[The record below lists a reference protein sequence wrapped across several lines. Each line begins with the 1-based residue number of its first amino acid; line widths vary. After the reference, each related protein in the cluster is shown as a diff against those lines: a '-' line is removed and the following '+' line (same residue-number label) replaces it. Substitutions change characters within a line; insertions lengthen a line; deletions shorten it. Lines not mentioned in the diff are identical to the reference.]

1 LTLSNEFV
9 SVMPSVW
16 EPDSLN
22 AAWELYEKFGLGS
35 RFVAGGTW
43 LRTQWES
50 GNTLMPD
57 HLISLAAISEMS
69 GVRAGENSIS
79 IGAGTTLNELRRN
92 LLVQKEFPHL
102 VEAIRC
108 IAAPSIRNMATIG
121 GNILSFVGDSL
132 PALLVI
138 GAELNWFDG
147 VKHSSE
153 LLQDWLSTKTK
164 AGFHTEKRILVSI
177 QLPLM
182 QGRNLTYYHKVGR
195 REAFTPSLLTVAYQG
210 CVNAAGRLSDF
221 RIAAGGGGAIG
232 MRLTLAEG
240 LLNGN
245 PYSAALL
252 HKLQT
257 LIREQMMTY
266 SDAFASA
273 PYRQN
278 TAANLISAALWKSL
292 EASI

>member
-1 LTLSNEFV
+1 LTSSNEYV
-9 SVMPSVW
+9 PVMPRVW
-16 EPDSLN
+16 EPDSVQ
-22 AAWELYEKFGLGS
+22 AAWELLDEYNQAS

-43 LRTQWES
+43 LRTQWEA
-50 GNTLMPD
+50 GTLLMPE

-69 GVRAGENSIS
+69 GVRAEEDSIT
-79 IGAGTTLNELRRN
+79 IGAGATLNELRRN
-92 LLVQKEFPHL
+92 PLLQKEFPHL

-121 GNILSFVGDSL
+121 GNILSNVGDSI

-147 VKHSSE
+147 ENYSSE
-153 LLQDWLSTKTK
+153 YLQEWLALK
-164 AGFHTEKRILVSI
+164 AKIGFHTEKRILVSI

-182 QGRNLTYYHKVGR
+182 QGRNVTYYHKVGR
-195 REAFTPSLLTVAYQG
+195 REAFTPSLVTVAYQG
-210 CVNAAGRLSDF
+210 SVNAAGRLSDF
-221 RIAAGGGGAIG
+221 RVAAGGGGAIG
-232 MRLTLAEG
+232 MRLTLAED

-257 LIREQMMTY
+257 VIREQMSCY
-266 SDAFASA
+266 ADAFASA
-273 PYRQN
+273 AYRQRA
-278 TAANLISAALWKSL
+278 AANLISAALWKSL